1 MKEILTDTS
10 FKTGFDLMTTSTNN
24 GRVFASYLDYNGE
37 AEGKETSPHPWQMAQ
52 WWTPFDFKDAVYT
65 KSGERIHEYRNE
77 SRHVKVDTNNGELTL
92 DLNSNLE
99 YQKLFGHSRNGDENW
114 SHILIEQ
121 NIKDCPKLTDL
132 ESFYVELEFCISKCE
147 NLDPEQKIPA
157 AQLLW
162 YFTITDPKNGNTD
175 YESEVDGVRN
185 QFMWFGI
192 PLYDSRYDFVEQYA
206 HADTGFVGATNT
218 VIYSISNRN
227 YFSEKLEIG
236 KRYKIRFD
244 ALPFIREAYL
254 YGVGNGAMENVSY
267 TDLVLNYMNFGWE
280 LPGSY
285 DASATIYKIS
295 AKIVRKGEKK

>member
-10 FKTGFDLMTTSTNN
+10 FQTGFDLMSTSTNN
-24 GRVFASYLDYNGE
+24 GRAFVSYMDYEGE
-37 AEGKETSPHPWQMAQ
+37 AKEKEASPHPWQMAQ
-52 WWTPFDFKDAVYT
+52 WWTPYDFKDARCDKLDEGVY
-65 KSGERIHEYRNE
+65 EYKNE
-77 SRHVKVDTNNGELTL
+77 SRRVKVDTNTGELTL

-121 NIKDCPKLTDL
+121 NIKDCPKLFDL
-132 ESFYVELEFCISKCE
+132 EHVYVELEFCINKCE
-147 NLDPEQKIPA
+147 NLDPDQKVPA

-162 YFTITDPKNGNTD
+162 YFTITDPKNGDTD
-175 YESEVDGVRN
+175 YESEVDGVTN

-206 HADTGFVGATNT
+206 HADAGFVGATNT
-218 VIYSISNRN
+218 VIYSISSRN
-227 YFSEKLEIG
+227 YMSEKLVIG
-236 KRYKIRFD
+236 KTYKIYFD
-244 ALPFIREAYL
+244 ALPFIQEAYL
-254 YGVGNGAMENVSY
+254 YGFKNGAMENVEY

-285 DASATIYKIS
+285 DASATIKKIS
-295 AKIVRKGEKK
+295 AKIVRKGEKQ